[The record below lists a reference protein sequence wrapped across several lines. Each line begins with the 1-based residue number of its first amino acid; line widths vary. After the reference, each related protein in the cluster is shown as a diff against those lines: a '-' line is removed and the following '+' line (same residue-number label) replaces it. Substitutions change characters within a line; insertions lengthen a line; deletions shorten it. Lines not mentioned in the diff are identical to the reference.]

1 MLNVLRNAWDIV
13 STIKNTIFMRFKT
26 AHAVFSLEMHPFF
39 KKKFNLLVLLFYLR
53 SSSHVNY
60 TEYGALS
67 HDHPALVRINHP
79 FLFNTRVF
87 CNKLYPTLPY
97 HLASML
103 QGGNQYI
110 YIYLSSSECGPCKRR
125 VMSHCPLYPQSL
137 AKCLAHKNC
146 SVHAGLMSE

>member
-1 MLNVLRNAWDIV
+1 MLNVLRNAWDIL

-110 YIYLSSSECGPCKRR
+110 YISFLIRMWALQEKGHVSLPPVSTEPSQVPGTQELLSSRWINE
-125 VMSHCPLYPQSL
+125 
-137 AKCLAHKNC
+137 
-146 SVHAGLMSE
+146 